1 MFAGSSRL
9 LEYANVSNVSLHLHV
24 QVFCTQQISESIL
37 QVHFVPLLV
46 QNSVEQSVAG
56 DRAVRGDPDVAEN
69 KEHTVIMLKPNITSR
84 KCSCV
89 YY

>member
-9 LEYANVSNVSLHLHV
+9 LEYANGSLHLHV
-24 QVFCTQQISESIL
+24 RVFRTQQISEPIL
-37 QVHFVPLLV
+37 QVRFGPLLV

-69 KEHTVIMLKPNITSR
+69 KEHTVIMLKPRITSR
-84 KCSCV
+84 KCSYV